1 MNTRYTYTHK
11 SCLLEFVHLY
21 PSAFTLIF
29 LDSISSRWVR
39 LHTGHGSPWA
49 MGPCPLRRYF
59 SYGPTFFIDVTIE
72 SHQLHSV
79 PARPA
84 SGIKHALRAITG
96 PNMEKAQ

>member
-1 MNTRYTYTHK
+1 
-11 SCLLEFVHLY
+11 
-21 PSAFTLIF
+21 
-29 LDSISSRWVR
+29 
-39 LHTGHGSPWA
+39 